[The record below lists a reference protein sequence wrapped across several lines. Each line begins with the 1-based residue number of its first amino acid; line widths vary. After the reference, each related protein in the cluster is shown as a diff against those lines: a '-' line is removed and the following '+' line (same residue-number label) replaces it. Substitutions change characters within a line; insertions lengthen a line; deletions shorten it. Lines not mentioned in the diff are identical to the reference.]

1 MITTGSKFLIGST
14 VLAAI
19 CAVAYGVTQDGVMG
33 TVGLVSAAL
42 ALAFIAAVNLWT
54 RDSNVFIDD
63 AAAVESCAAGQ
74 PAPGKSIW
82 PLAMGLSGTLLVLG
96 LVTYQAVFTIGLV
109 LFLAS
114 GGEWMLQAWAERAS
128 ADARYNSTVRER
140 LAGPLEFPL
149 VGAVA
154 VGILVYA
161 FSRVM
166 LWLSKTNTVV
176 AFAIMGSLVLAF
188 AFFFAFRTS
197 VPKTAVAGISAVA
210 VVGIVAGGVAAGV
223 DGERD
228 IHEHETTAD
237 LEDGEPICLSEEETH
252 ADENG
257 SQTVS
262 LSANVAARITLSD
275 EDELSFT
282 VSGFT
287 GDDEDAL
294 QLPRSNPSNIIFI
307 NESSHERRLSVDLG
321 EKEVTTEDGA
331 AGYVDNL
338 VCTTLLEEDG
348 QQLLTLTIGIPSA
361 AQEDGYHF
369 FVPGVDSAEIEL
381 VVP

>member
-1 MITTGSKFLIGST
+1 MITTGSKFLIGSA
-14 VLAAI
+14 VLAAV

-42 ALAFIAAVNLWT
+42 ALAFVAAVNMWA
-54 RDSNVFIDD
+54 RDSNVFADD
-63 AAAVESCAAGQ
+63 AAAVATCAAGQ

-82 PLAMGLSGTLLVLG
+82 PLAMGLSGTLIVLG
-96 LVTYQAVFTIGLV
+96 LVTYQAVFTIGLI

-128 ADARYNSTVRER
+128 ADSRYNSTVRER
-140 LAGPLEFPL
+140 MAGPLEFPL

-176 AFAIMGSLVLAF
+176 AFSIMALLVLSF
-188 AFFFAFRTS
+188 AFVVAFRTS

-257 SQTVS
+257 SQTVG
-262 LSANVAARITLSD
+262 LSANVAARITLS
-275 EDELSFT
+275 EDGELSFD
-282 VSGFT
+282 VPGPV
-287 GDDEDAL
+287 EDGATAL

-307 NESSHERRLSVDLG
+307 NEASEERRLTADLG
-321 EKEVTTEDGA
+321 EEEVTTEDGA
-331 AGYVDNL
+331 TGVVEHL
-338 VCTTLLEEDG
+338 VCTTLVEENG
-348 QQLLTLTIGIPSA
+348 QQLMTLTIGVPSA
-361 AQEDGYHF
+361 AQEGGYRF
-369 FVPGVDSAEIEL
+369 FVPGVESAELEL